1 MYKTFVRAK
10 NTLVRRKRNEVRL
23 FSHLTSE
30 DNRHKSPSLRP
41 TLGQAYI
48 RSVEKE
54 TTRVLL
60 KAPYFSLPVITSDGL
75 LTQGV
80 DIFSLRG
87 KVVVLEFMVSSCE
100 VCQRMAPAV
109 ESLYQEYRGMGV
121 TFLSVAGTFGGASAE
136 STAQFIREYGASW
149 THVFDQDNS
158 VFQKYGIEGTPTYFV
173 IDRTGII
180 LSRFEGMTPT
190 AAFKAAIDI
199 ALSG

>member
-1 MYKTFVRAK
+1 LKARSFSKRK
-10 NTLVRRKRNEVRL
+10 KQKHPSNTGPIILAV
-23 FSHLTSE
+23 
-30 DNRHKSPSLRP
+30 
-41 TLGQAYI
+41 A
-48 RSVEKE
+48 
-54 TTRVLL
+54 VLL
-60 KAPYFSLPVITSDGL
+60 VAVALAYLLLQPSVSPGVDRGAEAPYFSLPVITSDGL